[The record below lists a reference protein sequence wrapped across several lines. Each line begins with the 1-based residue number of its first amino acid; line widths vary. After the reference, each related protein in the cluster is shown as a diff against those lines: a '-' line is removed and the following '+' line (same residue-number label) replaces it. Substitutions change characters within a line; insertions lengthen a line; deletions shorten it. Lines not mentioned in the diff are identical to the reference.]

1 MVKFLLKPV
10 KKNEIKKDRYI
21 EKKRYSRKTYHS
33 FKMPLPV
40 LVAKHQ

>member
-21 EKKRYSRKTYHS
+21 EKKGIPEKLIIHS
-33 FKMPLPV
+33 KCPYPF
-40 LVAKHQ
+40 